1 MNKQPIDQAKD
12 RDLRLSEIAMQRAA
26 KRAQEIA
33 KATGTS
39 IVISRNGVI
48 QHITPQAQETQKVST
63 TE

>member
-26 KRAQEIA
+26 KRAQELA

-48 QHITPQAQETQKVST
+48 QHITPQAQETST
-63 TE
+63 PK

>member
-26 KRAQEIA
+26 KRAQELA

-48 QHITPQAQETQKVST
+48 QHITPQAQETSK
-63 TE
+63 